1 MVTKVYKLPVE
12 TGTGRATHCASAPG
26 LRLGGQAPRRVAEG
40 PALLSSPSVG
50 PSSSGIP

>member
-26 LRLGGQAPRRVAEG
+26 LRLSSRPAPRGPGSEEG
-40 PALLSSPSVG
+40 G
-50 PSSSGIP
+50 